1 VNDYEYEM
9 HFGRFK
15 KWITAAV
22 IAFSAITAPTVAIVW
37 DDGVESTQVNKEQ
50 TAEIEKVKTD
60 LASMKLELSRMEF
73 AFDPDKKA
81 KLRPGFCACIA
92 KDNAIVEPS
101 RKFLDCPAKNFVCD
115 KESREICDKQ
125 HPAYDC

>member
-1 VNDYEYEM
+1 MNDYEYEM

-60 LASMKLELSRMEF
+60 LASMKLEVQPNGIR
-73 AFDPDKKA
+73 
-81 KLRPGFCACIA
+81 LRPRQEGQASPRLLRVHRERQRHRRA
-92 KDNAIVEPS
+92 VSKVPG
-101 RKFLDCPAKNFVCD
+101 LPG
-115 KESREICDKQ
+115 KELRLRQRITGDLRQATSGL
-125 HPAYDC
+125 